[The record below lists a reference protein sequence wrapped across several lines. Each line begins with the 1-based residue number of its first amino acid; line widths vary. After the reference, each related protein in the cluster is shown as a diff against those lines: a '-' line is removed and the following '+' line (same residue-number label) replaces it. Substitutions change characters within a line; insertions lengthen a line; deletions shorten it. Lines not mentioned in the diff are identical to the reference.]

1 MITRLLLALAAAFVI
16 IIAAQLL
23 VEVLERALHI

>member
-1 MITRLLLALAAAFVI
+1 VITRLLLAIAAAFLF